1 MLNYDNCIIFDI
13 KKYAIHDGPGI
24 RTTIFFKGCPLSCR
38 WCHNP
43 EGLNFNPT
51 IVYDKKRCIG
61 CMFCID
67 ACPRKALSVKQ
78 NGIYADSANL
88 NLCDQ
93 CSAFFSAS
101 VNLCDQC
108 LAFFCADVCP
118 TKARESVGKIYT
130 IKNLLE
136 IIEKDIPFYENSGGG
151 VTFSGGEPLSQWRPL
166 LSLLQNCRKLE
177 IHTAVDTTGFVSWS
191 ILEQVAEFTDLFLF
205 DLKIIDDDKHKFYT
219 GVSNKTILEN
229 LKRVSSGKSKITIRI
244 PVIPSVNDDD
254 INIDETG
261 KFIASLVYNQISSE
275 SGGIQDVNL
284 LPYHD
289 FQESKYRKFG
299 IDYKAQNILPPTQ
312 EQIKAVQSKLE
323 SFGLVVNIG

>member
-1 MLNYDNCIIFDI
+1 MLDYDNCIIFDI

-24 RTTIFFKGCPLSCR
+24 RTTIFFKGCPLSCT

-51 IVYDKKRCIG
+51 IVYDKKRCISCMLCVDG
-61 CMFCID
+61 C
-67 ACPRKALSVKQ
+67 PHKALSVKQ
-78 NGIYADSANL
+78 NGIYADNANL
-88 NLCDQ
+88 HLCDQ
-93 CSAFFSAS
+93 CSDFSCTY
-101 VNLCDQC
+101 L
-108 LAFFCADVCP
+108 CP

-166 LSLLQNCRKLE
+166 LNLLQNCRKLE

-191 ILEQVAEFTDLFLF
+191 ILEQIAEFTDLFLF
-205 DLKIIDDDKHKFYT
+205 DLKIMDDEKHKFYT
-219 GVSNKTILEN
+219 GVSNKSILEN

-244 PVIPSVNDDD
+244 PLIPGVNDD
-254 INIDETG
+254 INIDKTG
-261 KFIASLVYNQISSE
+261 KFIASLVYNQTSSK

-299 IDYKAQNILPPTQ
+299 IDYKAQNILPPTE
-312 EQIKAVQSKLE
+312 EQIKKVQNKLQ
-323 SFGLVVNIG
+323 SFGLTVNIG